1 MINRNVT
8 IRLDAKRGWFTCGYD
23 HGMTPLGPTM
33 RRKQLGAELRR
44 LREAAGLRMEDAAA
58 ALDCARSR
66 ISHIETGRNAVRKPD
81 LEVLLRLYGATGR
94 LEALEELRREGT
106 RRGWWSI
113 YRLPEWLQ
121 AYIGFEADATSVRAL
136 ELELIPGLLQ
146 TEAYARAVHVAGHHM
161 TPSAEVESRVAA
173 RMQRQARLTA
183 VAPLELSVV
192 VSEAALRRALALGSV
207 GIEQLDHLTASAKLP
222 NVHFQVLPFSVGV
235 HRSMSGSFALLA
247 FAPGV
252 SPDIAYQEYAVGG
265 HLVDDQDAVRLLVSL
280 YDELRDQA
288 LDADESL
295 TFVSELTQ
303 QAR

>member
-1 MINRNVT
+1 
-8 IRLDAKRGWFTCGYD
+8 
-23 HGMTPLGPTM
+23 M

-44 LREAAGLRMEDAAA
+44 LREAAELRMEDAAT

-81 LEVLLRLYGATGR
+81 LEVLLRLYGATDR

-106 RRGWWSI
+106 KRGWWSV

-121 AYIGFEADATSVRAL
+121 AYIGFEADAVELRAL

-146 TEAYARAVHVAGHHM
+146 TESYARAVHIAGHHM
-161 TPSAEVESRVAA
+161 TPSEDVERRVGA

-183 VAPLELSVV
+183 PNPLTLSVV
-192 VSEAALRRALALGSV
+192 ISEAALRRALALGPIGV
-207 GIEQLDHLTASAKLP
+207 EQLDHLTASAKLP
-222 NVHFQVLPFSVGV
+222 NVNLHVLPFDVGV
-235 HRSMSGSFALLA
+235 HRSMSGSFTLLS

-252 SPDIAYQEYAVGG
+252 SPDIAYQDHAVGG
-265 HLVDDQDAVRLLVSL
+265 HLVDDQDVVGLLGGL

-288 LDADESL
+288 LVADESL
-295 TFVSELTQ
+295 TFISELTQ
-303 QAR
+303 RPR